1 MKKKAK
7 IILLEGAYILM
18 LLAMFIIPLFMVP
31 DHSIIRNTLS
41 DLGAQYSAG
50 AWIMNSIFVALAF
63 SSVISGWEC
72 FEGFVFHRIILVLFG
87 ISLVLSAFFNHAP
100 VNPDIQYNIREYG
113 WHLYFTST
121 TWITFIILTFSTALM
136 LEKQTDRLLAIITGI
151 SAGILL
157 LLASEADRTAGIWQ
171 RLLFIISFGWMIYTY
186 KTIDY

>member
-18 LLAMFIIPLFMVP
+18 LLAMFILPLFTLH
-31 DHSIIRNTLS
+31 DNSIIGNTLS
-41 DLGAQYSAG
+41 ELGAQFSPYS
-50 AWIMNSIFVALAF
+50 WIMNSIFVALAF
-63 SSVISGWEC
+63 SAVISGWGRY
-72 FEGFVFHRIILVLFG
+72 EGFVFLRIILVLFG
-87 ISLVLSAFFNHAP
+87 ISLVFSAFFNHAP
-100 VNPDIQYNIREYG
+100 GNPEIRYNIREDG
-113 WHLYFTST
+113 WHLYFACT

-151 SAGILL
+151 SAVLL
-157 LLASEADRTAGIWQ
+157 SLLASEADRTAGLWQ